1 MSKTRSGL
9 DYSVIK
15 KLPYSELLTWFNDN
29 DYGGL
34 YVFTMKIPDVKF
46 ILDRVFTSHGLGT
59 GNCTINHVWTKDQN
73 HQDCSIE
80 WVYYKLFG
88 TYYTLEEEESYEEN
102 YTLGCH
108 RFLEMY
114 KNIES
119 NYYNVHF
126 TETVETSHDFNDD
139 SDK

>member
-1 MSKTRSGL
+1 MR
-9 DYSVIK
+9 
-15 KLPYSELLTWFNDN
+15 
-29 DYGGL
+29 
-34 YVFTMKIPDVKF
+34 
-46 ILDRVFTSHGLGT
+46 
-59 GNCTINHVWTKDQN
+59 WT
-73 HQDCSIE
+73 
-80 WVYYKLFG
+80 KLFG

-139 SDK
+139 SDKYIEYRGNITFDLS